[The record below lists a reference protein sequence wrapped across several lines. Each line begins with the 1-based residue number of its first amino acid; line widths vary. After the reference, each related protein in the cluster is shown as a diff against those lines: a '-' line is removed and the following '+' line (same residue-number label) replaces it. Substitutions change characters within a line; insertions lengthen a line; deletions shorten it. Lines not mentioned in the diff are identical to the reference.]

1 MIGQLTTHTFMSPI
15 KDALVLKPSKGGRT
29 KKSIVATMMLTSLVD
44 AFTIVVIYL
53 IVNSTASEQLE
64 VTDGLHLPKAS
75 FSQEIDN
82 SPSVIFK
89 NNQFIVDDRAVSE
102 SSLQGELKAL
112 VAKNISFFKSGEP
125 SIIVQA
131 DEGVDFDKLQPLLIA
146 SSYAGIK
153 HVKFA
158 VLQKD

>member
-1 MIGQLTTHTFMSPI
+1 MIGQLTTPTFTSPI
-15 KDALVLKPSKGGRT
+15 RDALVIKPSKGGKT

-53 IVNSTASEQLE
+53 IVNSTSSETLD
-64 VTDGLHLPKAS
+64 VADGLSLPKAS

-89 NNQFIVDDRAVSE
+89 NNQFIINDRSVSE
-102 SSLQGELKAL
+102 GALQNELKQL
-112 VAKNISFFKSGEP
+112 VVKNTSYFKSGEP